1 MQIANPIYDVVFKFM
16 MEDKKIAKSFIS
28 AIIDEKVLE
37 LDFAAQERTLR
48 RTPEPKTTEDEPE
61 KLFLTVC
68 RFDFSAKILTHD
80 GSVKTVMIELQ
91 KAKMASDI
99 MRFRRYIGSHY
110 QNSSNT
116 YGDEQALKACPI
128 YGIFLLGYD
137 IGIDGHPIIHVNY
150 NCEDS
155 TTKQKIDIDNE
166 FIQSLHH
173 QSWIVQIN
181 QLKQYYRNDLEKL
194 LGIFDQSDHI
204 YNQHILKIDERE
216 FPEIYQPI
224 IRRLHMASESEDI
237 QIEMELEDDYMKE
250 LQDKER
256 YIAEQKQTIAESKK
270 TIEAKDKALEAKD
283 KALEAK
289 DKTIEAKDKT
299 IDENKKTIEAK
310 DKTIVEKDKLIEEL
324 KKQLAESP
332 ISSKTKKK

>member
-16 MEDKKIAKSFIS
+16 MEDKKVAKSFIS
-28 AIIDEKVLE
+28 AIIEEEVLE
-37 LDFAAQERTLR
+37 LDFATQERTLR
-48 RTPEPKTTEDEPE
+48 CPSDQKTTEEAE
-61 KLFLTVC
+61 SFFTVC
-68 RFDFSAKILTHD
+68 RFDFSAKISVPD

-116 YGDEQALKACPI
+116 YGNERTPKACPI

-137 IGIDGHPIIHVNY
+137 IGIDDHPILHVNY

-155 TTKQKIDIDNE
+155 TTKQKIETNNE

-173 QSWIVQIN
+173 QSWVVQIN
-181 QLKQYYRNDLEKL
+181 QLRQNYRNDLENVL
-194 LGIFDQSDHI
+194 SIFDQNNRTSN
-204 YNQHILKIDERE
+204 NQHILKIDERV
-216 FPEIYQPI
+216 FPKIYQPI
-224 IRRLHMASESEDI
+224 IRRLHMAYESEDI

-256 YIAEQKQTIAESKK
+256 SIAEQKKEIEENKK
-270 TIEAKDKALEAKD
+270 TIEAKDKAL
-283 KALEAK
+283 
-289 DKTIEAKDKT
+289 
-299 IDENKKTIEAK
+299 DENKKTIAAK
-310 DKTIVEKDKLIEEL
+310 DKALDENRKTIEEKDKLIEEL
-324 KKQLAESP
+324 KMQLAESQ
-332 ISSKTKKK
+332 ISSRTTKK